1 MAYVQFQVHVVFFY
15 VQFQVQAFFSARTLS
30 VSGMAVLHF
39 ILKFLC
45 FQNLKLSNCF
55 THSSTGICVCSR
67 LWRTLLLKESPG
79 GHQHQ
84 QLVGAVLTHLASM
97 QVVLTQ
103 LLSRQLVQSPT
114 IPSRQVQVLRVI
126 ICKCKHVLLVLL
138 LTIMF
143 MSQHLFQQ

>member
-1 MAYVQFQVHVVFFY
+1 MSNFKFMCFFLY

-67 LWRTLLLKESPG
+67 LWRTLAATIIEGKSRWASASTTSWGSADTPG
-79 GHQHQ
+79 IDASG
-84 QLVGAVLTHLASM
+84 VDPTAVKATGAVSHHPQQAGSSSSCHHL
-97 QVVLTQ
+97 
-103 LLSRQLVQSPT
+103 
-114 IPSRQVQVLRVI
+114 
-126 ICKCKHVLLVLL
+126 
-138 LTIMF
+138 
-143 MSQHLFQQ
+143 